1 MSHMAH
7 KKTTLEQ
14 RRLRGGRLLSKGL
27 PQAEVARRLGV
38 SPATVSAWKKRLD
51 AAGPTAL
58 RDQRRGRPS
67 GLDGA
72 ERTRLAALLKK
83 GALSQG
89 YTTNVWTLS
98 RIGRLI
104 VKEFG
109 LEYSDSQVSRI
120 LATMGGETKVGK
132 PTKRRRR
139 N

>member
-7 KKTTLEQ
+7 KRTALEQ
-14 RRLRGGRLLSKGL
+14 RRLQGGRLLSRGV

-51 AAGPTAL
+51 TAGLTAL

-67 GLDGA
+67 GLDTA
-72 ERTRLAALLKK
+72 ERKRLAALLKK
-83 GALSQG
+83 GALRQG
-89 YTTNVWTLS
+89 YTTNAWTLS

-120 LATMGGETKVGK
+120 LATMGGEAKVGK
-132 PTKRRRR
+132 SIAHHR
-139 N
+139 